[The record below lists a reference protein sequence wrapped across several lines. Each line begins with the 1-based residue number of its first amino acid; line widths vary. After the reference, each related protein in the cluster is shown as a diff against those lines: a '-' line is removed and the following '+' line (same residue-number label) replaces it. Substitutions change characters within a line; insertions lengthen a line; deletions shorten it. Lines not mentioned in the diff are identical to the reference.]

1 MTPLQRGS
9 RQPRV
14 LAREPLDR
22 PRHGIRRRTRQHRQ
36 SDGDRSPFSLPAER
50 LHPTFDALD
59 LAIEPAGDGHLV
71 FANALWADS
80 RVRVLPEYLDL
91 LAEDYGVGVHI
102 VDFARAPPE
111 ADPLEALLAT
121 SPTTTFSVSMPQFTA
136 RGALPLTRT
145 LAAMGMA
152 DAFTRAVDFS
162 GINGAQDLFIDNVVH
177 QAVVA
182 VDYQGTTASAATAV
196 TFATK
201 LGVEVAEPLV
211 LDHPFLF
218 AIRHDAT
225 GAILFLGRVVD
236 PSTP

>member
-1 MTPLQRGS
+1 
-9 RQPRV
+9 
-14 LAREPLDR
+14 
-22 PRHGIRRRTRQHRQ
+22 
-36 SDGDRSPFSLPAER
+36 
-50 LHPTFDALD
+50 
-59 LAIEPAGDGHLV
+59 
-71 FANALWADS
+71 
-80 RVRVLPEYLDL
+80 
-91 LAEDYGVGVHI
+91 
-102 VDFARAPPE
+102 
-111 ADPLEALLAT
+111 
-121 SPTTTFSVSMPQFTA
+121 
-136 RGALPLTRT
+136 
-145 LAAMGMA
+145 MA

-182 VDYQGTTASAATAV
+182 VDYQGTTASAAIAV
-196 TFATK
+196 TFATE